1 MRVVVATGK
10 GVVEL
15 AYTWLPTF
23 IGMNTPL
30 KTEMEK
36 ALQKKV
42 LGRPLDE
49 RVLDEIHDLVV
60 DWLCEKFPHI
70 EGFRD
75 YLDALKFVSVKNPMQ
90 EPAALAPATT

>member
-1 MRVVVATGK
+1 MRVIVTTGK

-30 KTEMEK
+30 KKEMEK
-36 ALQKKV
+36 ELSKKV

-49 RVLDEIHDLVV
+49 RVLDEVHDLVI

-70 EGFRD
+70 EGLRD
-75 YLDALKFVSVKNPMQ
+75 YLDGLKYVTIGDQSEEAVQ
-90 EPAALAPATT
+90 TAAT

>member
-10 GVVEL
+10 GVIGL

-30 KTEMEK
+30 KKEMEQ

-49 RVLDEIHDLVV
+49 RVLDEVHDLVV
-60 DWLCEKFPHI
+60 DWLCEKFPEI
-70 EGFRD
+70 DGLRD
-75 YLDALKFVSVKNPMQ
+75 YLDSLKYVTVGNPLV
-90 EPAALAPATT
+90 EPKPVQTASP